1 MIKAKNMKLT
11 NEQQQILKDLY
22 SVDDQVVLK
31 AIRAIRSKGGTYAI
45 EALMEILFSNRT
57 KDIDVEI
64 ISIFRDL
71 KDRKASIVIQSN
83 LAKYQTSEMIS
94 DFISALWQSAIPFES
109 LEIFVKI
116 FIAGTDKTA
125 FEALTLIQ
133 QNAANLSDSSRKNCL
148 ILLKAD
154 IDKLS
159 DFKKALAVDLIEVL
173 Q

>member
-1 MIKAKNMKLT
+1 MKLT
-11 NEQQQILKDLY
+11 TEQKRILNDLY
-22 SVDDQVVLK
+22 SVDEQVTLK
-31 AIRAIRSKGGTYAI
+31 TIKELRSKGGVFAI
-45 EALMEILFSNRT
+45 EALMEILFSNKT
-57 KDIDVEI
+57 EEISVEI
-64 ISIFRDL
+64 NSLFRDL
-71 KDRKASIVIQSN
+71 KDSKASIVIQSN
-83 LAKYQTSEMIS
+83 LEKYQASEMIS

-116 FIAGTDKTA
+116 FVAGTDKTA

-148 ILLKAD
+148 ILLKSD